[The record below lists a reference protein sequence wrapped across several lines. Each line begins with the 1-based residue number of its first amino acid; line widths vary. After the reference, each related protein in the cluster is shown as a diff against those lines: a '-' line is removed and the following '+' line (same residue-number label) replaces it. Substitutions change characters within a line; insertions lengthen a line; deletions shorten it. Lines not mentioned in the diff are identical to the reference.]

1 MSIISSPSLP
11 MDIRS
16 LKAIYKRFLEE
27 FRDKSGEAKYR
38 RAIDEMI
45 ANGRR
50 SLIIDYHDLFGYPL
64 TRELARDLH
73 FNPEKH
79 IEAASQAIKEIVL
92 TLVGDLDSS
101 SVTFVKY
108 PFHARFDNLPEITS
122 IRELHSQVL
131 NRFVQIKGIVIRVSE
146 IFARISK
153 AAYRCKSC
161 DEMYLIDLMRGE
173 QDIPK
178 VCPNC
183 GGRLLFDEGNSE
195 YINWQHI
202 RIQELPED
210 LPPGAMPK
218 HIEAELWDDLVDKV
232 KPGDQVIATGV
243 IKLQPASGSRRISTK
258 PVLIYKRYLDL
269 NNVKVPS
276 KVYEKVNISPE
287 DEKIILKLAKDP
299 NIEEK
304 LLNSIAPAIYGW
316 KHIKKAIVLA
326 LFGGNPLVLPDGTK
340 IRGELHLLLV
350 GDPGVAKCVSGD
362 TLVFVDGEFRRIADL
377 AEELL
382 KKGNKRLEDG
392 YAAEGDF
399 KVLTMTKDMK
409 IEEKKCAGIAKR
421 RAPSTLLEIRT
432 ERGLSIKVTP
442 THPFF
447 VMDKNGRPR
456 YVKAEDL
463 LMGSYVATLGL
474 FETKYNCDP
483 PECSLKVDAN
493 LMEVLGFLLGKA
505 QFRNRKSTVLVT
517 IQANESC
524 INRLAK
530 LVKNCLNVR
539 RVRTYENKGKNKKI
553 GFFISKSVYEDMLSL
568 IPSLKDKKIAR
579 KLPRWIIYSNKDL
592 ALPFIKGY
600 VASSASFSEKL
611 RRLWFYTYNR
621 GLTHQIRLI
630 FLRLGI
636 VPDVEVNRTCKI
648 VLKGNSLK
656 QFVGLVGQDF
666 PLFDGFNSK
675 IRESNRQ
682 QVKGLGVPHIGKLVK
697 KIREEMKIPR
707 STLAS
712 LTGIKPYLLR
722 RYELGISRVPKGHL
736 SKISK
741 VLRKELKRRSSTF
754 KKAEVAS
761 IRKDLT
767 LLDFIS
773 ESTVDWE
780 RVVEIKKIRRHEG
793 WVYDIEVPGTRN
805 FVANGFIVHNSQ
817 FLKYAAEVSPRG
829 LYTTGKGSTAA
840 GLTAAVIREP
850 ATGGWTLEAGA
861 LVIADGGIACLH
873 PGSRVLINDR
883 YVKIEDLYDSLK
895 SFKAKSNGE
904 IVEVQEINGDVV
916 SISLRDMRVK
926 RSKAVFLRKKPWKG
940 RLLKI
945 EFRSGNEIILT
956 PNHWL
961 LDGDSLEWKKA
972 QEFKIGDRTIAP
984 LKLPNSNEK
993 VYILDIIP
1001 GNWRVMLTKEEKEE
1015 LKSEI
1020 LRRFKTLTQ
1029 FNRRY
1034 GLSNDILS
1042 GRSQMKVETFRRILK
1057 DLGIYELWKKRS
1069 LSYGRRF
1076 KGDRLKV
1083 ATISPE
1089 LAYFLGFAYG
1099 DGWVQEDERR
1109 ARISIVQSVVNSKQ
1123 MDAIRKA
1130 FISFYDGE
1138 LKEYRRRTKSTIKK
1152 HIVESESITFYV
1164 NSPLLV
1170 FLYNYLVG
1178 NCFENLFKL
1187 DNEALKAIIAGILDS
1202 DGCVSVKHSKKKGKK
1217 YQVIHVEFVFSK
1229 DIKSAKS
1236 LILALRRFDVN
1247 SRLIKGKNVNIIRIC
1262 GREDVKNLIRAIGK
1276 YSVKIKGI
1284 PAKKHEVSSASDKA
1298 PLKVTS
1304 KFAKSVM
1311 TLVPP
1316 SVLQERGLWSTVY
1329 SYANERYDP
1338 SRIQVKKIVEKLSNH
1353 LDARTLALADFLSS
1367 RDYFLDEIVYIEEI
1381 PYEGYVYDLFVPELH
1396 NFVSEGV
1403 IVHNCIDEFDK
1414 MNEDDRR
1421 AIHEAMEQQSYH
1433 PSTEILFADGTKRR
1447 IGEFVDELMEKY
1459 PEKVINGIN
1468 CQILPL
1474 DQPIEVFTVDLRT
1487 FEVKKSMID
1496 RISRHLAPSYFVKL
1510 KLSNG
1515 REVIVTPEH
1524 PVFVYNEN
1532 VLITKPA
1539 IEVIKGELTPG
1550 IQRLPEFCMLFSS
1563 ELDKNRRIKRSQGR
1577 FLELERLP
1585 CEVFCMELPFAKEFI
1600 KEAFNRYGK
1609 LLNDSVWMELPSR
1622 GLAEDYQD
1630 LLLRFGIPSKL
1641 LEPFENRVS
1650 NHYIIQIDP
1659 EFQHLFRE
1667 KVLNEDRS
1675 EIKEIILKDGGFNYL
1690 TVENVEIV
1698 LNRGDLSTKW
1708 VYDVTVEP
1716 THNFVSHGAVLHN
1729 TVSIAKAGIV
1739 ATLNARTTIIAA
1751 ANPKRGR
1758 YDADLSVAE
1767 NINLPPTILSRF
1779 DLIFVIRDIPDVTL
1793 DEKIADHIL
1802 ALRAGTGKE
1811 AQPPIPSDLLEKYIA
1826 YARKRIRPVM
1836 SEKAA
1841 ELIKQFYLEMRK
1853 MSMKKE
1859 QEMAFESVAIT
1870 PRQLEA
1876 LIRLSEARAKMFL
1889 RREVTEEDAKEAI
1902 ELMKIMLSTVG
1913 YDVVSGRYD
1922 IYGVMAGKYISEAE
1936 RRAKEIEF
1944 LREMEEDRKGPVPKV
1959 EFIQEISRLLGIK
1972 EEIIE
1977 KDLRVLREEGHIY
1990 EPRPGYLSLVR

>member
-1 MSIISSPSLP
+1 MSLISSPSLP
-11 MDIRS
+11 ADIKS
-16 LKAIYKRFLEE
+16 LKLIYKRFLEE
-27 FRDKSGEAKYR
+27 YRDKSGEAKYR

-50 SLIIDYHDLFGYPL
+50 SLVIDYHDLFGYPL

-101 SVTFVKY
+101 EVTFVKGI
-108 PFHARFDNLPEITS
+108 FHARFDNLPDTTS

-161 DEMYLIDLMRGE
+161 DEMYLIDLMKGE
-173 QDIPK
+173 QAIPK

-276 KVYEKVNISPE
+276 KVYEKVDISPE
-287 DEKIILKLAKDP
+287 DEKIILNLAEDP

-316 KHIKKAIVLA
+316 RHIKKAIVLA

-362 TLVFVDGEFRRIADL
+362 TLVFVDGEFCRIDDL

-409 IEEKKCAGIAKR
+409 ITEKKCAGIAKR
-421 RAPSTLLEIRT
+421 KISSNLLEIRT

-442 THPFF
+442 THPFLTI
-447 VMDKNGRPR
+447 DKNGRPQ
-456 YVKAEDL
+456 YVKAQDL

-474 FETKYNCDP
+474 FETKHNKDP
-483 PECSLKVDAN
+483 PKCSLKVDQE

-505 QFRNRKSTVLVT
+505 QFRKRKTTVLVT
-517 IQANESC
+517 IQLDEKC
-524 INRLAK
+524 VNRLIK
-530 LVKNCLNVR
+530 LIKGCLKAR
-539 RVRTYENKGKNKKI
+539 GVRTYENRGKNKKI
-553 GFFISKSVYEDMLSL
+553 GFFISKSVYEDILSL
-568 IPSLKDKKIAR
+568 IPSLQDKKIAR
-579 KLPRWIIYSNKDL
+579 KLPKWMIYCQKEL
-592 ALPFIKGY
+592 ALPFIRGY
-600 VASSASFSEKL
+600 VASSANFSEKL
-611 RRLWFYTYNR
+611 KKLWFYTYNQ

-630 FLRLGI
+630 LLRLGI
-636 VPDVEVNRTCKI
+636 VPYVEVNRTCKI
-648 VLKGNSLK
+648 ILKGGSLK
-656 QFVGLVGQDF
+656 QFVGLVGEDF
-666 PLFDGFNSK
+666 PLFDGFTSK
-675 IRESNRQ
+675 IAGS
-682 QVKGLGVPHIGKLVK
+682 KGQKAKQDPGVPRIGKLVK

-722 RYELGISRVPKGHL
+722 RYELGISKIPKEHL
-736 SKISK
+736 SMISRE
-741 VLRKELKRRSSTF
+741 LRKELRRRSSTF
-754 KKAEVAS
+754 KKVEVAT
-761 IRKDLT
+761 IRQDLS

-780 RVVEIKKIRRHEG
+780 RVVEIKKIRKHDG
-793 WVYDIEVPGTRN
+793 WVYDIEVPGTKN
-805 FVANGFIVHNSQ
+805 FVANGFIIHNSQ

-861 LVIADGGIACLH
+861 LVIADGGIAC
-873 PGSRVLINDR
+873 
-883 YVKIEDLYDSLK
+883 
-895 SFKAKSNGE
+895 
-904 IVEVQEINGDVV
+904 
-916 SISLRDMRVK
+916 
-926 RSKAVFLRKKPWKG
+926 
-940 RLLKI
+940 
-945 EFRSGNEIILT
+945 
-956 PNHWL
+956 
-961 LDGDSLEWKKA
+961 
-972 QEFKIGDRTIAP
+972 
-984 LKLPNSNEK
+984 
-993 VYILDIIP
+993 
-1001 GNWRVMLTKEEKEE
+1001 
-1015 LKSEI
+1015 
-1020 LRRFKTLTQ
+1020 
-1029 FNRRY
+1029 
-1034 GLSNDILS
+1034 
-1042 GRSQMKVETFRRILK
+1042 
-1057 DLGIYELWKKRS
+1057 
-1069 LSYGRRF
+1069 
-1076 KGDRLKV
+1076 
-1083 ATISPE
+1083 
-1089 LAYFLGFAYG
+1089 
-1099 DGWVQEDERR
+1099 
-1109 ARISIVQSVVNSKQ
+1109 
-1123 MDAIRKA
+1123 
-1130 FISFYDGE
+1130 
-1138 LKEYRRRTKSTIKK
+1138 
-1152 HIVESESITFYV
+1152 
-1164 NSPLLV
+1164 
-1170 FLYNYLVG
+1170 
-1178 NCFENLFKL
+1178 
-1187 DNEALKAIIAGILDS
+1187 
-1202 DGCVSVKHSKKKGKK
+1202 
-1217 YQVIHVEFVFSK
+1217 
-1229 DIKSAKS
+1229 
-1236 LILALRRFDVN
+1236 
-1247 SRLIKGKNVNIIRIC
+1247 
-1262 GREDVKNLIRAIGK
+1262 
-1276 YSVKIKGI
+1276 
-1284 PAKKHEVSSASDKA
+1284 
-1298 PLKVTS
+1298 
-1304 KFAKSVM
+1304 
-1311 TLVPP
+1311 
-1316 SVLQERGLWSTVY
+1316 
-1329 SYANERYDP
+1329 
-1338 SRIQVKKIVEKLSNH
+1338 
-1353 LDARTLALADFLSS
+1353 
-1367 RDYFLDEIVYIEEI
+1367 
-1381 PYEGYVYDLFVPELH
+1381 
-1396 NFVSEGV
+1396 
-1403 IVHNCIDEFDK
+1403 IDEFDK

-1433 PSTEILFADGTKRR
+1433 PSTEIQFADGTKKW
-1447 IGEFVDELMEKY
+1447 IGHFVDELMEKH
-1459 PEKVINGIN
+1459 PEKVINGVN

-1474 DQPIEVFTVDLRT
+1474 DQEIEVFTVDLRT
-1487 FEVKKSMID
+1487 FEVKRSRID
-1496 RISRHLAPSYFVKL
+1496 RVSRHLAPSYFVEL
-1510 KLSNG
+1510 KFSNG
-1515 REVIVTPEH
+1515 KEVIVTPEH
-1524 PVFVYNEN
+1524 PVFVYDEN
-1532 VLITKPA
+1532 TLITKPA
-1539 IEVIKGELTPG
+1539 IEVESGESTLG
-1550 IQRLPEFCMLFSS
+1550 VQRLPELCTLFSES
-1563 ELDKNRRIKRSQGR
+1563 CNEIEEL
-1577 FLELERLP
+1577 
-1585 CEVFCMELPFAKEFI
+1585 VM
-1600 KEAFNRYGK
+1600 
-1609 LLNDSVWMELPSR
+1609 
-1622 GLAEDYQD
+1622 
-1630 LLLRFGIPSKL
+1630 
-1641 LEPFENRVS
+1641 
-1650 NHYIIQIDP
+1650 
-1659 EFQHLFRE
+1659 
-1667 KVLNEDRS
+1667 
-1675 EIKEIILKDGGFNYL
+1675 KDGGFNLL
-1690 TVENVEIV
+1690 TIESVEVVPNK
-1698 LNRGDLSTKW
+1698 GDLSTKW

-1716 THNFVSHGAVLHN
+1716 THNFVSHGVVLHN

-1779 DLIFVIRDIPDVTL
+1779 DLIFVIRDVPDATL

-1811 AQPPIPSDLLEKYIA
+1811 AQPPIPPDLLEKYIA

-1936 RRAKEIEF
+1936 RRAREIEF

-1959 EFIQEISRLLGIK
+1959 EFIQEIARLLGIK

>member
-1 MSIISSPSLP
+1 MSLVSSPSIP
-11 MDIRS
+11 TDIKS

-27 FRDKSGEAKYR
+27 YKDKSGEAKYR

-92 TLVGDLDSS
+92 TLVGDLDSPE
-101 SVTFVKY
+101 VTFVKY
-108 PFHARFDNLPEITS
+108 PFHARFDNLPETTS

-131 NRFVQIKGIVIRVSE
+131 NRFVQIKGIIIRVSE

-161 DEMYLIDLMRGE
+161 DEMILIDLMKGE

-232 KPGDQVIATGV
+232 KPGDQIIATGV
-243 IKLQPASGSRRISTK
+243 IKLQPASGSRRISTR

-269 NNVKVPS
+269 NNIKVPS
-276 KVYEKVNISPE
+276 KVYEKVDISPE
-287 DEKIILKLAKDP
+287 DEKIILNLAKDP

-316 KHIKKAIVLA
+316 RHIKKAIVLA

-362 TLVFVDGEFRRIADL
+362 TLVFVDGEFCRIADL

-392 YAAEGDF
+392 YAAEGNF
-399 KVLTMTKDMK
+399 KVLSMTKDMK

-421 RAPSTLLEIRT
+421 KALGTLLEIKT

-442 THPFF
+442 THPFLTI
-447 VMDKNGRPR
+447 DKNGRPQ

-474 FETKYNCDP
+474 FETKHNRDP
-483 PECSLKVDAN
+483 PKCSLKVDHE
-493 LMEVLGFLLGKA
+493 LMEILGFLLGKA
-505 QFRNRKSTVLVT
+505 QFRKRKSTVLVT
-517 IQANESC
+517 VQANERC
-524 INRLAK
+524 INRFTK
-530 LVKNCLNVR
+530 LVKGCLKARGVR
-539 RVRTYENKGKNKKI
+539 VYETRGKNKKI
-553 GFFISKSVYEDMLSL
+553 GFYISKGVYQDMLSL
-568 IPSLKDKKIAR
+568 TPSLQDKKIAR
-579 KLPRWIIYSNKDL
+579 KLPSWLIYSHKDL
-592 ALPFIKGY
+592 VLPFIKGY
-600 VASSASFSEKL
+600 VASSANFSEKL
-611 RRLWFYTYNR
+611 KKLWFYTYNR
-621 GLTHQIRLI
+621 WLTHQIRLI
-630 FLRLGI
+630 LLKLGI
-636 VPDVEVNRTCKI
+636 VPEVKVNRTCKI
-648 VLKGNSLK
+648 ILKGGPLK
-656 QFVGLVGQDF
+656 QFIGLVGEDF
-666 PLFDGFNSK
+666 PLFDGYDSKITGPNSK
-675 IRESNRQ
+675 QARQ
-682 QVKGLGVPHIGKLVK
+682 SLGVPRIGKLVK

-722 RYELGISRVPKGHL
+722 RYELGISRVPKEHL

-741 VLRKELKRRSSTF
+741 ALRKELKRRSSTF
-754 KKAEVAS
+754 RKAEVAS
-761 IRKDLT
+761 IRKGLG

-873 PGSRVLINDR
+873 PNSRVLINGR
-883 YVKIEDLYDSLK
+883 YVRIEDLYDPLK
-895 SFKAKSNGE
+895 SYKARSDGE
-904 IVEVQEINGDVV
+904 IIEIQEINGDVV
-916 SISLRDMRVK
+916 SISLEDMRVK
-926 RSKAVFLRKKPWKG
+926 KSKAVLLRKKPWRG
-940 RLLKI
+940 RFLKI
-945 EFRSGNEIILT
+945 KFKSGNEIALT
-956 PNHWL
+956 PNHLL
-961 LDGDSLEWKKA
+961 LDGDSLEWKES
-972 QEFKIGDRTIAP
+972 QEFKIGDKIIAP
-984 LKLPNSNEK
+984 LKLPESDRK
-993 VYILDIIP
+993 IYILDIIP
-1001 GNWRVMLTKEEKEE
+1001 GNWKVMLTSKEKKD
-1015 LKSEI
+1015 LKTEI
-1020 LRRFKTLTQ
+1020 LKRFGSLKQ
-1029 FNRRY
+1029 FNRKY
-1034 GLSNDILS
+1034 GLSKDILS
-1042 GRSQMKVETFRRILK
+1042 GRSQMKVETFRRILR
-1057 DLGIYELWKKRS
+1057 DLGIYEVWKNRP
-1069 LSYGRRF
+1069 LTYGRKF

-1083 ATISPE
+1083 ATITPE

-1099 DGWVQEDERR
+1099 DGWIQEDKRR
-1109 ARISIVQSVVNSKQ
+1109 ARISIVQSVANSKQ
-1123 MDAIRKA
+1123 MEAIKKA
-1130 FISFYDGE
+1130 FLSFYNGE
-1138 LKEYRRRTKSTIKK
+1138 LKEHRRKTKNLINKQVIK
-1152 HIVESESITFYV
+1152 SENITFYV

-1170 FLYNYLVG
+1170 YLYNYLMG
-1178 NCFENLFKL
+1178 KYFENLFKL
-1187 DNEALKAIIAGILDS
+1187 DDGALKAIIAGILDS
-1202 DGCVSVKHSKKKGKK
+1202 DGCISIKRSKKNGKE
-1217 YQVIHVEFVFSK
+1217 YQVVHVEFAFSR
-1229 DIKSAKS
+1229 DVRSAKS
-1236 LILALRRFDVN
+1236 FILALRRFDVY
-1247 SRLIKGKNVNIIRIC
+1247 SRLIKDKNISIIRIC
-1262 GREDVKNLIRAIGK
+1262 GREDVKNLIGAIRK
-1276 YSVKIKGI
+1276 YSVKIKEI
-1284 PAKKHEVSSASDKA
+1284 PAKIHKVSSASDKV
-1298 PLKVTS
+1298 PLKVAS
-1304 KFAKSVM
+1304 KFAKRVAR
-1311 TLVPP
+1311 LVP
-1316 SVLQERGLWSTVY
+1316 STILQERGLWSTVY
-1329 SYANERYDP
+1329 SYANEKYSP
-1338 SRIQVKKIVEKLSNH
+1338 SRIQVEKMIKKLANH
-1353 LDARTLALADFLSS
+1353 LDGRTLALADVLLS
-1367 RDYFLDEIVYIEEI
+1367 RDYFLDEIIHIEEV
-1381 PYEGYVYDLFVPELH
+1381 PYEGHVYDLFVPGLH
-1396 NFVSEGV
+1396 NFVSEGI

-1433 PSTEILFADGTKRR
+1433 PSTEIQFADGTKKR
-1447 IGEFVDELMEKY
+1447 IGQFVDELMEKH
-1459 PEKVINGIN
+1459 PEKVIDGIN
-1468 CQILPL
+1468 CQILPI
-1474 DQPIEVFTVDLRT
+1474 DQQIEVFTVDLRT
-1487 FEVKKSMID
+1487 FEIKRSRID
-1496 RISRHLAPSYFVKL
+1496 RVSRHLAPSYFVKL
-1510 KLSNG
+1510 KFSNG
-1515 REVIVTPEH
+1515 KEVIVTPEH
-1524 PVFVYNEN
+1524 PVFVYDEN
-1532 VLITKPA
+1532 TLITKPA
-1539 IEVIKGELTPG
+1539 IEVESGESTLG
-1550 IQRLPEFCMLFSS
+1550 VQRLPEFCTLSS
-1563 ELDKNRRIKRSQGR
+1563 RDCNEIEEL
-1577 FLELERLP
+1577 
-1585 CEVFCMELPFAKEFI
+1585 VM
-1600 KEAFNRYGK
+1600 
-1609 LLNDSVWMELPSR
+1609 
-1622 GLAEDYQD
+1622 
-1630 LLLRFGIPSKL
+1630 
-1641 LEPFENRVS
+1641 
-1650 NHYIIQIDP
+1650 
-1659 EFQHLFRE
+1659 
-1667 KVLNEDRS
+1667 
-1675 EIKEIILKDGGFNYL
+1675 KDGGFNLL
-1690 TVENVEIV
+1690 TIESVEIV
-1698 LNRGDLSTKW
+1698 PNRGDLSTKW

-1716 THNFVSHGAVLHN
+1716 THNFVSHGVVLHN

-1811 AQPPIPSDLLEKYIA
+1811 AQPPIPPDLLEKYIA

>member
-1 MSIISSPSLP
+1 MSLVSSPSIP
-11 MDIRS
+11 TDIKS

-27 FRDKSGEAKYR
+27 YKDKSGEAKYR

-92 TLVGDLDSS
+92 TLVGDLDSPE
-101 SVTFVKY
+101 VTFVKY
-108 PFHARFDNLPEITS
+108 PFHARFDNLPETTS

-131 NRFVQIKGIVIRVSE
+131 NRFVQIKGIIIRVSE

-161 DEMYLIDLMRGE
+161 DEMILIDLMKGE

-232 KPGDQVIATGV
+232 KPGDQIIATGV
-243 IKLQPASGSRRISTK
+243 IKLQPASGSRRISTR

-269 NNVKVPS
+269 NNIKVPS
-276 KVYEKVNISPE
+276 KVYEKVDISPE
-287 DEKIILKLAKDP
+287 DEKIILNLAKDP

-316 KHIKKAIVLA
+316 RHIKKAIVLA

-362 TLVFVDGEFRRIADL
+362 TLVFVDGEFCRIADL

-392 YAAEGDF
+392 YAAEGNF
-399 KVLTMTKDMK
+399 KVLSMTKDMK

-421 RAPSTLLEIRT
+421 KAPGTLLEIKT

-442 THPFF
+442 THPFLTI
-447 VMDKNGRPR
+447 DKNGRPQ

-474 FETKYNCDP
+474 FETKHNRDP
-483 PECSLKVDAN
+483 PKCSLKVDHE
-493 LMEVLGFLLGKA
+493 LMEILGFLLGKA
-505 QFRNRKSTVLVT
+505 QFRKRKSTVLVT
-517 IQANESC
+517 VQANERC
-524 INRLAK
+524 INRFTK
-530 LVKNCLNVR
+530 LVKGCLKARGVR
-539 RVRTYENKGKNKKI
+539 VYETRGKNKKI
-553 GFFISKSVYEDMLSL
+553 GFYISKGVYEDMLSL
-568 IPSLKDKKIAR
+568 IPSLQDKKIAR
-579 KLPRWIIYSNKDL
+579 KLPSWLIYSHKDL
-592 ALPFIKGY
+592 VLPFIKGY
-600 VASSASFSEKL
+600 VASSANFSEKL
-611 RRLWFYTYNR
+611 KKLWFYTYNQ
-621 GLTHQIRLI
+621 GLTHQVRLI
-630 FLRLGI
+630 LLKLGI
-636 VPDVEVNRTCKI
+636 APDVEVNRTCKI
-648 VLKGNSLK
+648 ILKGGPLK
-656 QFVGLVGQDF
+656 QFIGLVGEDF
-666 PLFDGFNSK
+666 PLFNGYDSKIAGPNSK
-675 IRESNRQ
+675 QARQ
-682 QVKGLGVPHIGKLVK
+682 SLGVPRIGKLVK

-722 RYELGISRVPKGHL
+722 RYELGISRVSKEHL

-741 VLRKELKRRSSTF
+741 ALRKELKRRSSTF
-754 KKAEVAS
+754 RKAEVAS
-761 IRKDLT
+761 IRKDLG

-861 LVIADGGIACLH
+861 LVIADGGIAC
-873 PGSRVLINDR
+873 
-883 YVKIEDLYDSLK
+883 
-895 SFKAKSNGE
+895 
-904 IVEVQEINGDVV
+904 
-916 SISLRDMRVK
+916 
-926 RSKAVFLRKKPWKG
+926 
-940 RLLKI
+940 
-945 EFRSGNEIILT
+945 
-956 PNHWL
+956 
-961 LDGDSLEWKKA
+961 
-972 QEFKIGDRTIAP
+972 
-984 LKLPNSNEK
+984 
-993 VYILDIIP
+993 
-1001 GNWRVMLTKEEKEE
+1001 
-1015 LKSEI
+1015 
-1020 LRRFKTLTQ
+1020 
-1029 FNRRY
+1029 
-1034 GLSNDILS
+1034 
-1042 GRSQMKVETFRRILK
+1042 
-1057 DLGIYELWKKRS
+1057 
-1069 LSYGRRF
+1069 
-1076 KGDRLKV
+1076 
-1083 ATISPE
+1083 
-1089 LAYFLGFAYG
+1089 
-1099 DGWVQEDERR
+1099 
-1109 ARISIVQSVVNSKQ
+1109 
-1123 MDAIRKA
+1123 
-1130 FISFYDGE
+1130 
-1138 LKEYRRRTKSTIKK
+1138 
-1152 HIVESESITFYV
+1152 
-1164 NSPLLV
+1164 
-1170 FLYNYLVG
+1170 
-1178 NCFENLFKL
+1178 
-1187 DNEALKAIIAGILDS
+1187 
-1202 DGCVSVKHSKKKGKK
+1202 
-1217 YQVIHVEFVFSK
+1217 
-1229 DIKSAKS
+1229 
-1236 LILALRRFDVN
+1236 
-1247 SRLIKGKNVNIIRIC
+1247 
-1262 GREDVKNLIRAIGK
+1262 
-1276 YSVKIKGI
+1276 
-1284 PAKKHEVSSASDKA
+1284 
-1298 PLKVTS
+1298 
-1304 KFAKSVM
+1304 
-1311 TLVPP
+1311 
-1316 SVLQERGLWSTVY
+1316 
-1329 SYANERYDP
+1329 
-1338 SRIQVKKIVEKLSNH
+1338 
-1353 LDARTLALADFLSS
+1353 
-1367 RDYFLDEIVYIEEI
+1367 
-1381 PYEGYVYDLFVPELH
+1381 
-1396 NFVSEGV
+1396 
-1403 IVHNCIDEFDK
+1403 IDEFDK

-1433 PSTEILFADGTKRR
+1433 PSTEIQFADGTKKW
-1447 IGEFVDELMEKY
+1447 IGQFVDELMEKH
-1459 PEKVINGIN
+1459 PEKVINGVN

-1474 DQPIEVFTVDLRT
+1474 DQEIEVFTVDLRT
-1487 FEVKKSMID
+1487 FEVKRSRID
-1496 RISRHLAPSYFVKL
+1496 RVSRHLAPSYFVKL
-1510 KLSNG
+1510 KFSNG

-1524 PVFVYNEN
+1524 PVFVYDEGT
-1532 VLITKPA
+1532 LITKPA
-1539 IEVIKGELTPG
+1539 IEVESGESTLG
-1550 IQRLPEFCMLFSS
+1550 VQRLPEFCTLFSRDCNEIE
-1563 ELDKNRRIKRSQGR
+1563 EL
-1577 FLELERLP
+1577 
-1585 CEVFCMELPFAKEFI
+1585 VM
-1600 KEAFNRYGK
+1600 
-1609 LLNDSVWMELPSR
+1609 
-1622 GLAEDYQD
+1622 
-1630 LLLRFGIPSKL
+1630 
-1641 LEPFENRVS
+1641 
-1650 NHYIIQIDP
+1650 
-1659 EFQHLFRE
+1659 
-1667 KVLNEDRS
+1667 
-1675 EIKEIILKDGGFNYL
+1675 KDGGFNLL
-1690 TVENVEIV
+1690 TIESVEIV
-1698 LNRGDLSTKW
+1698 PNKGDLSTKW

-1716 THNFVSHGAVLHN
+1716 THNFVSHGVVLHN

-1811 AQPPIPSDLLEKYIA
+1811 AQPPIPPDLLEKYIA